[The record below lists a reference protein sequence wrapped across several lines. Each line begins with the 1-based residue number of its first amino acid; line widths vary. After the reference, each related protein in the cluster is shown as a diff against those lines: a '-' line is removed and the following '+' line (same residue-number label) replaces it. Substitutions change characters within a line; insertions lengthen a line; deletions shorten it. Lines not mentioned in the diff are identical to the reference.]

1 MEKAELHRIL
11 NSPPE
16 TWADCPH
23 DRQQR
28 SDAYREASA
37 IIEKHQGVIDDLI
50 DTRDGRDVLIEKLMR
65 RIMNGMIGMT
75 YQEALQDARILCV
88 EEGWCLTCADYHD
101 SGFCDGD

>member
-1 MEKAELHRIL
+1 MEKLELHEIL

-16 TWADCPH
+16 TWEDCPH

-37 IIEKHQGVIDDLI
+37 IIEKHQGDIANAGMAVDE
-50 DTRDGRDVLIEKLMR
+50 RDVLIEKLMR
-65 RIMNGMIGMT
+65 YIMNKMPGMT